1 MQEGRIEELERL
13 FSNHGTTSDWMGP
26 FIDTHVTILSSG
38 KMRLAWSG
46 AQRVQPE
53 APADATCTCDLSGQ
67 IRYFQQD
74 LRPEDARRI
83 PSTIL
88 FRRATVKIQEMLA
101 AALDDGPIS
110 AQDAELRRELADERA
125 ASSERERQEL
135 LELGIDPNEIDGAF
149 EVVE

>member
-1 MQEGRIEELERL
+1 MHENRIEKLEAAFAERL
-13 FSNHGTTSDWMGP
+13 GRGGWMGS
-26 FIDTHVTILSSG
+26 FIDVHVAIQPSG
-38 KMRLAWSG
+38 QCRISWSG
-46 AQRVQPE
+46 PQRVQLE
-53 APADATCTCDLSGQ
+53 APAGAACTSDSTGQ